1 LRGFFALNNFIYEE
15 KQAVV
20 GTDYKNAEYSVDNA
34 RIQLVNGVS
43 ETEAAPGSASKI
55 TTKFFG
61 NEARKDLNNDGVED
75 VVFLITQQTG
85 GSGTFFYVVA
95 AVSEK
100 GSFKGTQAYLL
111 GDRIAP
117 QTTEIKTDNT
127 IVVNYAER
135 AEGDA
140 MTTPPSVGKSVYLKL
155 DTQTLQFAE
164 VKQDVVINPA
174 GTYTAHLGE
183 NVQSLGVTLTPNE
196 VLEDSRCPKDV
207 VCIQAGT
214 VRVKSKLTSGQGTAD
229 QIFILN
235 KPITTEAEEI
245 TLVQVDPYPSSKKT
259 IAKSDYVFHFE
270 ISKRAQ

>member
-1 LRGFFALNNFIYEE
+1 
-15 KQAVV
+15 
-20 GTDYKNAEYSVDNA
+20 
-34 RIQLVNGVS
+34 
-43 ETEAAPGSASKI
+43 
-55 TTKFFG
+55 
-61 NEARKDLNNDGVED
+61 LNNDGVED

-245 TLVQVDPYPSSKKT
+245 TLVQVDPYPSSTKT
-259 IAKSDYVFHFE
+259 IAKSDYVFHFK
-270 ISKRAQ
+270 ILKRAQ